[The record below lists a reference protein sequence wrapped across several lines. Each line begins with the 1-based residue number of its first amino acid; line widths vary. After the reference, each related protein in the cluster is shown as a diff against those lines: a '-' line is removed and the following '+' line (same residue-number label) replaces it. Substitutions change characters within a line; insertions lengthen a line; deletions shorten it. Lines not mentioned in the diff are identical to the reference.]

1 MGQVAG
7 GAGQFLTGLI
17 PIASTV
23 LSVATLAA
31 AIYFT
36 ADMGQP

>member
-1 MGQVAG
+1 
-7 GAGQFLTGLI
+7 LI